1 LCRENNIELFIFLSP
16 THASFLQTLINF
28 NLEDEIYEWKTSLRK
43 IYNFHDFLNFNV
55 LSTEV
60 ISEDMNTYID
70 LNHYTEIVGERII
83 NEVKN
88 NQYIIS
94 NENYDYNLNYK
105 VRDDWKKK
113 DIKGIQYMEIF
124 LEEFND

>member
-1 LCRENNIELFIFLSP
+1 P